1 MKDSAMT
8 DDSEHAA
15 LLAQSVGDYVRY
27 GSDLPR
33 VRALAQT
40 RAEFDRAQWRQ
51 LADFGWLGVLV
62 PESCGG
68 LGLGLAEATTV
79 AEGLGRA
86 LTPEPYTAVAVL
98 SARLLEGLPPS
109 ALRDEL
115 LAGIASGERLPAT
128 AWQEQPD
135 DFAGLQVACRALP
148 FEGGLRVSG
157 EKRFVAGAA
166 AGDGFLVS
174 ADSAQGLALLWLPRD
189 AAGCDLKLQAL
200 ADGRSYG
207 RLKLDDVAVP
217 RERVL
222 AAGETVRAALDR
234 ALDHAA
240 VTVCAELVGVMK
252 RAHEMS
258 LDYMKTRVQFG
269 KPIGSFQV
277 LQHRAVDLHIQQELA
292 DAVLRDV
299 VRRLDA
305 GADAATRAL
314 AASRAKSR
322 CADAALAITRA
333 AIQFHGAI
341 GFTEDCDV
349 GLYVKRALTLASWLG
364 NGRAHRA
371 RYARLAAGAAG
382 REAA

>member
-1 MKDSAMT
+1 MT
-8 DDSEHAA
+8 TPNDNSHAA
-15 LLAQSVGDYVRY
+15 LLAQSVGDFVQR
-27 GSDLPR
+27 GADLPR

-40 RAEFDRAQWRQ
+40 HAEFDAAQWRQ
-51 LADFGWLGVLV
+51 LADLGWLGVLA

-68 LGLGLAEATTV
+68 LGLGLAEAAIV

-98 SARLLEGLPPS
+98 AARVLEGAVATP
-109 ALRDEL
+109 LRDEL
-115 LAGIASGERLPAT
+115 LSGLAGGERVPVV

-135 DFAGLQVACRALP
+135 DFSGLQLATAATP
-148 FEGGLRVSG
+148 FEGGFRVSG
-157 EKRFVAGAA
+157 NKQFVIGAAGADGYIVTAQAA
-166 AGDGFLVS
+166 AGL
-174 ADSAQGLALLWLPRD
+174 QLLWIPRD
-189 AAGCDLKLQAL
+189 AAGCTTGFLPL

-207 RLKLDDVAVP
+207 AVTLRDVVVP
-217 RERVL
+217 REHVL
-222 AAGETVRAALDR
+222 ASGKAARGALDR

-240 VTVCAELVGVMK
+240 TIASAELVGVMK

-269 KPIGSFQV
+269 KAIGSFQA
-277 LQHRAVDLHIQQELA
+277 LQHRAVDLYIQQELA
-292 DAVLRDV
+292 DAVLRDAV
-299 VRRLDA
+299 AQLDA
-305 GADAATRAL
+305 GPDDAARAL

-349 GLYVKRALTLASWLG
+349 GLYVKRAMTVAAWLG
-364 NGRAHRA
+364 NGRAHRL
-371 RYARLAAGAAG
+371 RYARLSASAN
-382 REAA
+382 REAT

>member
-1 MKDSAMT
+1 MVEQN
-8 DDSEHAA
+8 EHAA
-15 LLAQSVGDYVRY
+15 LLAQSVGDYVQH
-27 GSDLPR
+27 GIDLPR

-40 RAEFDRAQWRQ
+40 RAEFDPAQWRQ
-51 LADFGWLGVLV
+51 LAEFGWLGVLV

-68 LGLGLAEATTV
+68 LGLGLAEATIV

-98 SARLLEGLPPS
+98 SARLLDGLPS
-109 ALRDEL
+109 TALRDEL
-115 LAGIASGERLPAT
+115 LFGIAAGSRLPLA
-128 AWQEQPD
+128 AWQEQAD
-135 DFAGLQVACRALP
+135 DFGGLQQACRAVP
-148 FEGGLRVSG
+148 FEGGFRING
-157 EKRFVAGAA
+157 DKRFVTGAA
-166 AGDGFLVS
+166 AADGFIVS
-174 ADSAQGLALLWLPRD
+174 ADSEQGLALLWVPRD
-189 AAGCDLKLQAL
+189 AAGCSLKLQAL

-207 RLKLDDVAVP
+207 ALTLKDAAVP
-217 RERVL
+217 RTHLL
-222 AAGETVRAALDR
+222 AAGDAARAALDR

-240 VTVCAELVGVMK
+240 VTAAAELVGVMK

-269 KPIGSFQV
+269 KPIGSFQA

-299 VRRLDA
+299 VRQLDA
-305 GADAATRAL
+305 APDAAGRAL

-322 CADAALAITRA
+322 CSDAALAITRA

-349 GLYVKRALTLASWLG
+349 GLYVKRALTLATWLG

-371 RYARLAAGAAG
+371 RYARLAAQAPHPMAK
-382 REAA
+382 